1 MIICT
6 GTERGPSSHA
16 ATSMRDHL
24 QQLCSAAGQCPPS
37 AGRRGERG
45 GTGGGAPRAGRPRS
59 LSTAGRLHSCA
70 GAAAAASQ
78 DSMQSSAGSELLE
91 ASLSARAVSGAPLV
105 ASPEIASKIRPLVYT
120 TAVTAP
126 ANYTPTSVAIFT
138 TLVLLCACLRC

>member
-1 MIICT
+1 MQQHLCETIY
-6 GTERGPSSHA
+6 SS
-16 ATSMRDHL
+16 
-24 QQLCSAAGQCPPS
+24 SAVLQCPPS
-37 AGRRGERG
+37 AGRLGERG

-78 DSMQSSAGSELLE
+78 DSMQSSAGSELVE

-126 ANYTPTSVAIFT
+126 ANYTPTSVGIFT
-138 TLVLLCACLRC
+138 TLVLLCA